1 MATLVV
7 GQRQDGVVALH
18 RVVVYAQLVLAP
30 GSAVIYVE
38 ALPAAA
44 AA

>member
-1 MATLVV
+1 MSALVV
-7 GQRQDGVVALH
+7 GQCKDDVVALH